1 MGDPNLRRTEEFIEL
16 SSCHQRQLLGYIF
29 TLVRNMD
36 DAEDLLQQTNLV
48 LWRKFDD
55 YRPGTDFMRWAC
67 CVAHLQALT
76 FLRRK
81 RRDPLPL
88 NESVLQQLA
97 DRRLDRS
104 KLYEHYRDA
113 LQPCMER
120 LAEAD
125 RELLDLS
132 FGGRLS
138 TKDIAAKLNRTADSI
153 YHSLQRIRRVLFD
166 CVTQAVAQEE
176 RRS

>member
-1 MGDPNLRRTEEFIEL
+1 MGLPNPTRTEEFVEL
-16 SSCHQRQLLGYIF
+16 SSSHQRQLLGYIF

-36 DAEDLLQQTNLV
+36 DAEDLLQQTNLI

-55 YRPGTDFMRWAC
+55 YRPGTDFIRWAC
-67 CVAHLQALT
+67 YVAHLEVLS

-81 RRDPLPL
+81 RRNPLHL
-88 NESVLQQLA
+88 DERLLQQLA
-97 DRRLDRS
+97 DRRLGRA
-104 KLYEHYRDA
+104 KLYEHYREA

-120 LAEAD
+120 LAEID

-132 FGGRLS
+132 YGGTLS
-138 TKDIAAKLNRTADSI
+138 TKEIAAKLNRSADSI

-166 CVTQAVAQEE
+166 CVTRAVTQEE